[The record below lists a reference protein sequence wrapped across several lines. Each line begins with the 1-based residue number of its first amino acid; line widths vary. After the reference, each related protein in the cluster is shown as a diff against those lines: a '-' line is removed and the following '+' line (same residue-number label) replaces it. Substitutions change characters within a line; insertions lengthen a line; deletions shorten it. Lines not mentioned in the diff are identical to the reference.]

1 MNRLADHLIVAPVLL
16 PLLAAAMMLGF
27 GEGRRNLNAGINV
40 ASTFALAGIAVALL
54 RASDAA
60 PNEVQ
65 WECTASATGRRRL
78 RLYSSSTG
86 SPPSCC
92 C

>member
-1 MNRLADHLIVAPVLL
+1 MNCLADHLIVAPVLL

-60 PNEVQ
+60 PNGVMEY
-65 WECTASATGRRRL
+65 TASATGRRRL